1 MKEINKVMNE
11 IEEAVGA
18 ANAKMGGIIKED
30 GPFTFDEV
38 RFSAD
43 NDSAGIYV
51 HSGNT
56 PVCAVAR
63 AGSPEAVVR
72 EVKAAIDEMVV
83 ATKNAIDRRG
93 SLKADAAKVKEESC
107 KLSRAIEAMKSIGLD
122 PALIGPNEEAA
133 KAIAGAA
140 KKAIA
145 AANKVPLLGAAARYR
160 EQKMSLE
167 VLATGMVVKVGKQ
180 VAIVTTFPKVC
191 NNKTIEK
198 TIRFLVADIGALDVN
213 RRAYFTRLEEDAEKE
228 AGLRELAERI
238 DAAYAEA
245 ASM

>member
-1 MKEINKVMNE
+1 MNEINKVMKE
-11 IEEAVGA
+11 IDAAIGA
-18 ANAKMGGIIKED
+18 ANAKMGEIIKED
-30 GPFTFDEV
+30 GPFSFDEV

-63 AGSPEAVVR
+63 AGSPDAVVR

-122 PALIGPNEEAA
+122 PSLIGPNEEAA
-133 KAIAGAA
+133 KAIADAA

-145 AANKVPLLGAAARYR
+145 DANKVPLLGSARYR
-160 EQKMSLE
+160 DQKMTVE
-167 VLATGMVVKVGKQ
+167 VLAAGMVVRIGKQ
-180 VAIVTTFPKVC
+180 VAIVTTFPRMSS
-191 NNKTIEK
+191 NKTVEK
-198 TIRFLVADIGALDVN
+198 TIKFITADIAALDTA

>member
-1 MKEINKVMNE
+1 MNEINKVMKE

-18 ANAKMGGIIKED
+18 ANAKMGEIIKED
-30 GPFTFDEV
+30 GPFSFDEV

-51 HSGNT
+51 HSGRT

-93 SLKADAAKVKEESC
+93 SLNAEAAKIREESC
-107 KLSRAIEAMKSIGLD
+107 KISQAIEAMKSIGLD
-122 PALIGPNEEAA
+122 PSLIGPNEEAA
-133 KAIAGAA
+133 KAIADAA

-145 AANKVPLLGAAARYR
+145 AANKAPLLGAARYR
-160 EQKMSLE
+160 EQKMSVE
-167 VLATGMVVKVGKQ
+167 VLTTGMVVRIGKQ
-180 VAIVTTFPKVC
+180 VAIATTFPKIC

-198 TIRFLVADIGALDVN
+198 TVRFITADIAALDSN
-213 RRAYFTRLEEDAEKE
+213 RRAYFTRVQEDADRE
-228 AGLRELAERI
+228 AGLREMAERL
-238 DAAYAEA
+238 DAA

>member
-1 MKEINKVMNE
+1 MKEINKVMSE
-11 IEEAVGA
+11 IEAAIGA
-18 ANAKMGGIIKED
+18 ANAKMGEIIKED
-30 GPFTFDEV
+30 GPFSFDEV
-38 RFSAD
+38 RFSAEH
-43 NDSAGIYV
+43 DSVGIYV

-72 EVKAAIDEMVV
+72 EVKRAIEEMVV

-93 SLKADAAKVKEESC
+93 SLNAEAAKVKEESC
-107 KLSRAIEAMKSIGLD
+107 KISQAIEAMKGIGLD
-122 PALIGPNEEAA
+122 PSLVGPNEEAA
-133 KAIAGAA
+133 KAIAAAA
-140 KKAIA
+140 KKAVA
-145 AANKVPLLGAAARYR
+145 EANKHPFLGAAKYS
-160 EQKMSLE
+160 EQKMSVD
-167 VLATGMVVKVGKQ
+167 VLTTGMIVRVGKQ

>member
-1 MKEINKVMNE
+1 MKEINKVMKE
-11 IEEAVGA
+11 IEEYVGA
-18 ANAKMGGIIKED
+18 ANAKISDMVKEN
-30 GPFTFDEV
+30 GPFSFDEV

-93 SLKADAAKVKEESC
+93 SLNAEAAKVKEESC
-107 KLSRAIEAMKSIGLD
+107 KISQAIEAMKGIGLD
-122 PALIGPNEEAA
+122 PSLIGPNEEAA
-133 KAIAGAA
+133 KAIADAA

-145 AANKVPLLGAAARYR
+145 AANKAPLLGAARYR
-160 EQKMSLE
+160 EQKMSVE
-167 VLATGMVVKVGKQ
+167 VLATGMVVRIGKQ
-180 VAIVTTFPKVC
+180 VAIVTTFPKMC

-198 TIRFLVADIGALDVN
+198 TVKFITADIAALDSN
-213 RRAYFTRLEEDAEKE
+213 RRAYFTRVQEDADRE
-228 AGLRELAERI
+228 ASLREMAERL
-238 DAAYAEA
+238 DAA

>member
-18 ANAKMGGIIKED
+18 ANAKMGEIIKED

-122 PALIGPNEEAA
+122 PSLIGPNEEAA
-133 KAIAGAA
+133 KAIADAA

-145 AANKVPLLGAAARYR
+145 DANKVPLLGAARYR
-160 EQKMSLE
+160 EQKMTVE
-167 VLATGMVVKVGKQ
+167 VLAAGMVVRIGKQ
-180 VAIVTTFPKVC
+180 VAIVTSFPRMC
-191 NNKTIEK
+191 SNKTVEK
-198 TIRFLVADIGALDVN
+198 TIKFITADIAALDSH